1 MPTTSTSIRLDRAL
15 RERVHAEAARRGE
28 TLTQAVSRFAEDY
41 AARRDLTGQA
51 RIALRVVIESMADPD
66 DPIHGWSGE
75 RVRAW
80 LAGVLST
87 THLPED
93 RQA

>member
-1 MPTTSTSIRLDRAL
+1 MTTTSTSIRLDRAL

-28 TLTQAVSRFAEDY
+28 TFTQAVSRFAEDY
-41 AARRDLTGQA
+41 AAHRDLTGPA
-51 RIALRVVIESMADPD
+51 RVALTVVMEAMADSQ

-75 RVRAW
+75 LVRSW
-80 LAGVLST
+80 LTGVLST
-87 THLPED
+87 IHLPED